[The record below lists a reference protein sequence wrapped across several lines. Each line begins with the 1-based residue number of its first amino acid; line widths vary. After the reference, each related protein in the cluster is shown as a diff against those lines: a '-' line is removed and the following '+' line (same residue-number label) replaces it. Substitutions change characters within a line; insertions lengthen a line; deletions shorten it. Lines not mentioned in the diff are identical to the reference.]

1 MTENIS
7 KQPPQIDPEGPKRL
21 FSTIQPATAA
31 FIALIG
37 IFIAYQIG
45 GAILTL
51 LIIGSDFKKADVNQM
66 RLLTMGGQIM
76 LMLLPT
82 LLLAKYVYPFN
93 ITQILRANVPK
104 SKEIGLFILGL
115 VILTPLLQSFMI
127 LQNSF
132 LETISNFSPVLEK
145 VMGILDELNKMVEQ
159 TYGELLK
166 ANNVLEASFVIF
178 VVAVVPSICEEV
190 LFRGFVQ
197 KSFEQK
203 FKPYFSIFITSL
215 FFGLYHFNPYGLVA
229 LIVLGFYF
237 GYAAHKSDSIVIPMI
252 LHFINNF
259 LAVMAFFVL
268 GSDELIETNVKPKGS
283 LIPQIMVFIFSAFLF
298 VVFILYLNKN
308 FYKAKMQEGDNLL

>member
-1 MTENIS
+1 MTEDFN
-7 KQPPQIDPEGPKRL
+7 KQQHQIEPDEPNKL

-37 IFIAYQIG
+37 IFISYQVG
-45 GAILTL
+45 GAVLTL
-51 LIIGSDFKKADVNQM
+51 LIFGLDFQKADVNQM

-82 LLLAKYVYPFN
+82 LLLAKYVYPYN
-93 ITQILRANVPK
+93 ITQMLRARVPK
-104 SKEIGLFILGL
+104 AKEIGIYILGL
-115 VILTPLLQSFMI
+115 VIITPMLQSFMY
-127 LQNSF
+127 LQNAF
-132 LETISNFSPVLEK
+132 FETISKYSPILKK
-145 VMGILDELNKMVEQ
+145 VMSMLDELDKIVQQ

-166 ANNVLEASFVIF
+166 SSNVFEASFVIF
-178 VVAVVPSICEEV
+178 VVAVVPAICEEV

-229 LIVLGFYF
+229 LISLGFYF
-237 GYAAHKSDSIVIPMI
+237 GYAAYKSDSLVIPII

-259 LAVMAFFVL
+259 LAVTAFLVL
-268 GSDELIETNVKPKGS
+268 GSDEMIGSNVKQTGTV
-283 LIPQIMVFIFSAFLF
+283 LPQLLLF
-298 VVFILYLNKN
+298 VFSTALLTIFLLYVNKG
-308 FYKAKMQEGDNLL
+308 FYKTKSFKGDNL

>member
-1 MTENIS
+1 MTEDFNNQTPAQEP
-7 KQPPQIDPEGPKRL
+7 KPPKP

-37 IFIAYQIG
+37 IFISYQVG

-51 LIIGSDFKKADVNQM
+51 LIFGLDFQKADVNQM

-82 LLLAKYVYPFN
+82 LIFARFVYPLN
-93 ITQILRANVPK
+93 ITQMLRVRFPNF
-104 SKEIGLFILGL
+104 KEIGIFILGL
-115 VILTPLLQSFMI
+115 IILTPLLQSYLF
-127 LQNSF
+127 LQNVL
-132 LETISNFSPVLEK
+132 LETISNYSPILK
-145 VMGILDELNKMVEQ
+145 KAMNMLDELDKMIEQ

-166 ANNVLEASFVIF
+166 ATSLFEASFVIF
-178 VVAVVPSICEEV
+178 VVAVIPAVCEET

-229 LIVLGFYF
+229 LIALGFYF
-237 GYAAHKSDSIVIPMI
+237 GYTAYVSDSIFIPMI

-259 LAVMAFFVL
+259 LAVLVFMVL
-268 GSDELIETNVKPKGS
+268 GSDEMMGTNVKHDGS
-283 LIPQIMVFIFSAFLF
+283 VTAQIFVLLVTALLFAGFI
-298 VVFILYLNKN
+298 IYLKKN
-308 FYKAKMQEGDNLL
+308 YSKFAKVKGDNP

>member
-1 MTENIS
+1 MTEDFNNQTPTQET
-7 KQPPQIDPEGPKRL
+7 KPQIP

-37 IFIAYQIG
+37 IFITYQVG

-51 LIIGSDFKKADVNQM
+51 LIFGLDFQKADVNQM

-82 LLLAKYVYPFN
+82 LIFARFVYPLN
-93 ITQILRANVPK
+93 TTQMLRVRFPNL
-104 SKEIGLFILGL
+104 KEIGIFILGL
-115 VILTPLLQSFMI
+115 IILTPLLQSYLF
-127 LQNSF
+127 LQNVL
-132 LETISNFSPVLEK
+132 LETVSNYSPILK
-145 VMGILDELNKMVEQ
+145 KAMNMLDELDKMIEQ

-166 ANNVLEASFVIF
+166 ATSLFEASFVIF
-178 VVAVVPSICEEV
+178 VVAVIPAVCEEV

-229 LIVLGFYF
+229 LIALGFYF
-237 GYAAHKSDSIVIPMI
+237 GYAAYVSNSIFIPMV

-259 LAVMAFFVL
+259 LAVLAFMVL
-268 GSDELIETNVKPKGS
+268 GSDELMGTNVKHDGS
-283 LIPQIMVFIFSAFLF
+283 ITAQIFVLLISALLFAGFI
-298 VVFILYLNKN
+298 IYLKRNYSK
-308 FYKAKMQEGDNLL
+308 FATVKGDNP

>member
-1 MTENIS
+1 MTEDFNNQTPTQEP
-7 KQPPQIDPEGPKRL
+7 KPQP

-37 IFIAYQIG
+37 IFITYQVG

-51 LIIGSDFKKADVNQM
+51 LIFGLDFQKADVNQM

-82 LLLAKYVYPFN
+82 LIFARFVYPLN
-93 ITQILRANVPK
+93 TTQMLRVRFPNL
-104 SKEIGLFILGL
+104 KEIGIFILGL
-115 VILTPLLQSFMI
+115 IILTPLLQSYLF
-127 LQNSF
+127 LQNVL
-132 LETISNFSPVLEK
+132 LETVSNYSPILK
-145 VMGILDELNKMVEQ
+145 KAMNMLDELDKMIEQ

-166 ANNVLEASFVIF
+166 ATSLFEASFVIF
-178 VVAVVPSICEEV
+178 VVAVIPAVCEEV

-229 LIVLGFYF
+229 LIALGFYF
-237 GYAAHKSDSIVIPMI
+237 GYAAYVSNSIFIPMV

-259 LAVMAFFVL
+259 LAVLAFMVL
-268 GSDELIETNVKPKGS
+268 GSDELMGTNVKHDGS
-283 LIPQIMVFIFSAFLF
+283 VTAQIFVLLISALLFAGFI
-298 VVFILYLNKN
+298 IYLKRNY
-308 FYKAKMQEGDNLL
+308 YKFATVKGDNP